1 MRNTRSM
8 LGEIRAHMPGGGA
21 VLPASGS
28 AAILRARLWR
38 RVFNLFPAFR
48 GTGARVEYVDPE
60 MREVRVRLPLDWRT
74 RNLVGTIFGG
84 SMYAAVDPFYAL
96 MLMQSLGPD
105 YVVWDKAAAIRY
117 QRPGR
122 TTLYARFTLG
132 DEEIRGIRGE
142 LTAGGTSGRGSVDRI
157 YQVELTDAAG
167 EVHAVIEKTLYVRL
181 KDTARIGGGRES
193 RAELEESPEESQE
206 EVA

>member
-1 MRNTRSM
+1 M

-28 AAILRARLWR
+28 AAILRASLWR
-38 RVFNLFPAFR
+38 WVFNLFPAFR

-60 MREVRVRLPLDWRT
+60 MREVRVRLPLHWRT
-74 RNLVGTIFGG
+74 RNLVGTIFDG
-84 SMYAAVDPFYAL
+84 SMYAAVDPFYA
-96 MLMQSLGPD
+96 LMQSLGPD
-105 YVVWDKAAAIRY
+105 YVVWDKAAVIHYR
-117 QRPGR
+117 RLGR
-122 TTLYARFTLG
+122 TTLYAWFTLG
-132 DEEIRGIRGE
+132 DEEIRGIREE
-142 LTAGGTSGRGSVDRI
+142 LAAGDTSGRGSVDRV

-181 KDTARIGGGRES
+181 KYTARIGGGRES
-193 RAELEESPEESQE
+193 RAELKEEPEESQE

>member
-1 MRNTRSM
+1 M

-21 VLPASGS
+21 VLPDSGS

-48 GTGARVEYVDPE
+48 DTGARVEYVDPK

-84 SMYAAVDPFYAL
+84 SMYAAVDRFYAL

-117 QRPGR
+117 RRPGR
-122 TTLYARFTLG
+122 TTLALRP
-132 DEEIRGIRGE
+132 
-142 LTAGGTSGRGSVDRI
+142 
-157 YQVELTDAAG
+157 
-167 EVHAVIEKTLYVRL
+167 VHARRRR
-181 KDTARIGGGRES
+181 DTWYPRGARRRRYQRAWLGGPGIPGGAHR
-193 RAELEESPEESQE
+193 RGG
-206 EVA
+206 